1 LILKDRYGRPLIEL
15 RISVTQR
22 CNYSCIFCHRE
33 GIGENRKEIDINSW
47 KRIFEASKKLG
58 IRKIKITGGEPLLYP
73 HILEFIRLA
82 KTYFDEVSLTT
93 NGYLLE
99 ELAQD
104 LKESGIDRINVSLH
118 SLNRNIYKRIT
129 GVDGLEK
136 VLRGIKLAKKL
147 GISIKIN
154 VLVLKGINDT
164 EVEDFI
170 KFARDNMIDMQFIE
184 YEPLLGLSDE
194 YHISLDF
201 IDRILE
207 KRAIAIRIKRR
218 HYKKSYLVPPWIDVL
233 HTWHSKE
240 TCMGCTRLRIT
251 PDGRAYPCIY
261 RGSETID
268 LLDDPEKGILE
279 ANNLRRPFWR

>member
-1 LILKDRYGRPLIEL
+1 M
-15 RISVTQR
+15 
-22 CNYSCIFCHRE
+22 
-33 GIGENRKEIDINSW
+33 
-47 KRIFEASKKLG
+47 
-58 IRKIKITGGEPLLYP
+58 
-73 HILEFIRLA
+73 EFIRLA

-129 GVDGLEK
+129 RVDGLEK